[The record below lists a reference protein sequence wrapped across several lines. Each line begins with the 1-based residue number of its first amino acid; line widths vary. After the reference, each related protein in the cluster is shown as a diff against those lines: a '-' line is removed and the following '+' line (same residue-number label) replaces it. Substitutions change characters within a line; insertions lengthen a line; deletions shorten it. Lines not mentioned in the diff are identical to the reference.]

1 MIRFFAL
8 SSNIC
13 IGGVLA
19 EVVGVG
25 RSRTSLLVWSE
36 EFVGLMTKKHQFY
49 DLDQFYDL
57 LLILSTYDFT
67 TSQIS

>member
-1 MIRFFAL
+1 M
-8 SSNIC
+8 
-13 IGGVLA
+13 A